1 VFFNSGNSGNLRLA
15 DLRVILMKMAKYLVT
30 GVAGFIGSN
39 IAHALIERG
48 EDVRGI
54 DDFSHGRLENIADI
68 LGKLDFHEADITDS
82 KAIYSACEGVE
93 YVLHQAALGSVPRSL
108 ANPLASNHAN
118 VVGTLSVLQ
127 AARDTGVRRVIY
139 ASSSSIYGDT
149 ATLPKRESMPS
160 NPISPYA
167 VSKYAGE
174 LYAKSFHRLLGLE
187 TVCIRYFNVFG
198 PRQHPTSQYAAVIP
212 KFIRQMLS
220 GEQPTIF
227 GDGQQSR
234 DFTFIENV
242 ISANVLACQAP
253 AEKVCGRFFNI
264 AAGKNFNLNEVYS
277 WLQELTGYSQSP
289 QYAPARSGDVQDSL
303 ADTTSAQEAMGYRT
317 LVEFKEGLR
326 RTVAWYQ
333 RKSARQSE
341 SSASA
346 LA

>member
-1 VFFNSGNSGNLRLA
+1 
-15 DLRVILMKMAKYLVT
+15 MEMAKYLVT

-54 DDFSHGRLENIADI
+54 DNFSHGRRENITGI
-68 LGKLDFHEADITDS
+68 LGKLDFREADITDLD
-82 KAIYSACEGVE
+82 AISSACEGVE

-108 ANPLASNHAN
+108 VNPLASNHAN

-127 AARDTGVRRVIY
+127 AARDAGVRRVIY
-139 ASSSSIYGDT
+139 ASSSSVYGDT
-149 ATLPKRESMPS
+149 PTLPKRESMSS

-174 LYAKSFHRLLGLE
+174 LYAKSFHSLLGLE
-187 TVCIRYFNVFG
+187 TVCVRYFNVFG

-220 GEQPTIF
+220 GERPTIF
-227 GDGQQSR
+227 GDGKQSR

-242 ISANVLACQAP
+242 ISANLLACHAP
-253 AEKVCGRFFNI
+253 PEKVCGRFFNI

-277 WLQELTGYSQSP
+277 LLQELTGFSESP
-289 QYAPARSGDVQDSL
+289 QYAAARSGDVQDSL
-303 ADTTSAQEAMGYRT
+303 ADTRLAQEAMGYKT

-326 RTVAWYQ
+326 RTVAWYRAEFALQ
-333 RKSARQSE
+333 PE
-341 SSASA
+341 STASA

>member
-1 VFFNSGNSGNLRLA
+1 
-15 DLRVILMKMAKYLVT
+15 MKMVKYLVT

-39 IAHALIERG
+39 IAHALLERG
-48 EDVRGI
+48 EEVRGI
-54 DDFSHGRLENIADI
+54 DNFSHGRRENIAGI
-68 LGKLDFHEADITDS
+68 LGKLDLREADITDS
-82 KAIYSACEGVE
+82 NAIRSACEGVE

-118 VVGTLSVLQ
+118 AVGTLSVLQ
-127 AARDTGVRRVIY
+127 AASDAGVKRVVY

-149 ATLPKRESMPS
+149 PTLPKRESMPS

-174 LYAKSFHRLLGLE
+174 LYAKSFHNLLGLE
-187 TVCIRYFNVFG
+187 TVCLRYFNVFG

-227 GDGQQSR
+227 GDGKQSR

-242 ISANVLACQAP
+242 ISANILACHAP
-253 AEKVCGRFFNI
+253 AEKVCGRFFNV
-264 AAGKNFNLNEVYS
+264 AAGKNYSLNEVCKL
-277 WLQELTGYSQSP
+277 LQELTGFSKSP
-289 QYAPARSGDVQDSL
+289 QYAPPRSGDVQDSL
-303 ADTTSAQEAMGYRT
+303 ADTKLAQEAMGYKT
-317 LVEFKEGLR
+317 LVDFKEGLR
-326 RTVAWYQ
+326 RTVAWYRTELTQ
-333 RKSARQSE
+333 QPENSAP
-341 SSASA
+341 A

>member
-1 VFFNSGNSGNLRLA
+1 
-15 DLRVILMKMAKYLVT
+15 
-30 GVAGFIGSN
+30 
-39 IAHALIERG
+39 
-48 EDVRGI
+48 
-54 DDFSHGRLENIADI
+54 
-68 LGKLDFHEADITDS
+68 
-82 KAIYSACEGVE
+82 
-93 YVLHQAALGSVPRSL
+93 
-108 ANPLASNHAN
+108 
-118 VVGTLSVLQ
+118 LSVLQ
-127 AARDTGVRRVIY
+127 AARDAGVRRVIY

-149 ATLPKRESMPS
+149 VTLPKRENMPS

-174 LYAKSFHRLLGLE
+174 LYARSFHNLLGLE
-187 TVCIRYFNVFG
+187 TVCMRYFNVFG

-227 GDGQQSR
+227 GDGKQSR

-264 AAGKNFNLNEVYS
+264 AAGRNFNLNEVYS
-277 WLQELTGYSQSP
+277 LLQELTGFSKPP

-303 ADTTSAQEAMGYRT
+303 ADTTSAHEAMGYKT

-326 RTVAWYQ
+326 RTVAWY
-333 RKSARQSE
+333 RAESARQPE
-341 SSASA
+341 NPVSA

>member
-1 VFFNSGNSGNLRLA
+1 
-15 DLRVILMKMAKYLVT
+15 MKMAKYLVT

-39 IAHALIERG
+39 IAHALIEQG

-54 DDFSHGRLENIADI
+54 DNFSHGRRENIADI
-68 LGKLDFHEADITDS
+68 LGKLDLREADITDS
-82 KAIYSACEGVE
+82 DAISSACEGVE

-108 ANPLASNHAN
+108 ANPLTSNHAN
-118 VVGTLSVLQ
+118 AVGTLSVLQ
-127 AARDTGVRRVIY
+127 AAREAGVKRVVY

-149 ATLPKRESMPS
+149 PTLPKRENMPS

-174 LYAKSFHRLLGLE
+174 LYAKSFHNLLGLE
-187 TVCIRYFNVFG
+187 TVCLRYFNVFG

-227 GDGQQSR
+227 GDGKQSR

-242 ISANVLACQAP
+242 ISANILACQAP

-264 AAGKNFNLNEVYS
+264 AAGKNYSLNEVYKL
-277 WLQELTGYSQSP
+277 LQELTGFSKWP
-289 QYAPARSGDVQDSL
+289 QYAPPRSGDVQDSL
-303 ADTTSAQEAMGYRT
+303 ADTKLAQEAMGYKT
-317 LVEFKEGLR
+317 LVDFKEGMR
-326 RTVAWYQ
+326 RTVAWYRTELTQ
-333 RKSARQSE
+333 QPENSAT
-341 SSASA
+341 A